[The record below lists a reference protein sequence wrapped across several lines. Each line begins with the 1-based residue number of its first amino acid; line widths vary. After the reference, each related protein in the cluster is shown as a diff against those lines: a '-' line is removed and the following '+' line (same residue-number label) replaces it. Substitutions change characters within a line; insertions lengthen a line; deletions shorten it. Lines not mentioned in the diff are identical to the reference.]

1 MESQTKKVLICG
13 DSFAEDDVKYPGLH
27 FSNKIANS
35 FPVIDWKL
43 YNLASSGSSNRA
55 IAQQMLQ
62 GMMYDPDFV
71 ILLFTGS
78 NRIETERNA
87 SEPARSLNPEDIVN
101 WNRLRYTL
109 NTKSML
115 HVRSENGDSIVDQ
128 EVVDMQNII
137 TAGFCLEYLKNRN
150 IDYCWMP
157 GGLAT
162 FDHSKTYTVD
172 PLLEHENKKIPL
184 NLWKHSIG
192 NDPSFHVADEKIQES
207 FANMCLN
214 HILDKLDV

>member
-1 MESQTKKVLICG
+1 MERETKKILICG

-35 FPVIDWKL
+35 FPIIDWKI

-71 ILLFTGS
+71 ILLFTAS

-87 SEPARSLNPEDIVN
+87 NEPARSLNPEDIVN

-109 NTKSML
+109 NTESML

-150 IDYCWMP
+150 IGYCWMP

-192 NDPSFHVADEKIQES
+192 DDPSFHVADEKIQES

>member
-1 MESQTKKVLICG
+1 MERETKKILICG

-35 FPVIDWKL
+35 FPVIDWKI

-115 HVRSENGDSIVDQ
+115 YVRSENGDGIVDQ

-150 IDYCWMP
+150 IGYCWIP

-192 NDPSFHVADEKIQES
+192 DDPSFHVADEKIQES

>member
-13 DSFAEDDVKYPGLH
+13 DSFAEDDAKYPGLH

-35 FPVIDWKL
+35 FPIIDWKI

-87 SEPARSLNPEDIVN
+87 NEPARSLNPEDIVN

-109 NTKSML
+109 NTESML

-150 IDYCWMP
+150 IGYCWMF

-162 FDHSKTYTVD
+162 FDHSKTYTVN

-192 NDPSFHVADEKIQES
+192 DDPSFHVADEKTQES